1 MKKAAIEKQKILDFI
16 KSHQGISLDEIKRWG
31 ELDFIRGYTVN
42 EVCRVLVSEGMVKA
56 TLLADGVTL
65 YFAAK

>member
-42 EVCRVLVSEGMVKA
+42 EFCRELVREGRIK
-56 TLLADGVTL
+56 TNLLADGVTL
-65 YFAAK
+65 YSATK

>member
-31 ELDFIRGYTVN
+31 ELDFIKGYMVN
-42 EVCRVLVSEGMVKA
+42 EFCRELVSEGLVQT
-56 TLLADGVTL
+56 TLVADGVTL
-65 YFAAK
+65 YSVVK

>member
-16 KSHQGISLDEIKRWG
+16 GTHQGISLDEIKRWG
-31 ELDFIRGYTVN
+31 DLDFIRGYSVN
-42 EVCRVLVSEGMVKA
+42 EFCRELVREGLVKT

-65 YFAAK
+65 YSAAQ